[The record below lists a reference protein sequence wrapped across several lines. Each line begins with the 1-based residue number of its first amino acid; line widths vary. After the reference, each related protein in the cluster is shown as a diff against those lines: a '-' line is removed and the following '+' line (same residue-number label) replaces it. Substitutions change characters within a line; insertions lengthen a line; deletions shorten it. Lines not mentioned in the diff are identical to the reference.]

1 MIMHSGQL
9 PAILCAAALALTC
22 SSCDNNTP
30 DDRHWRPADA
40 VTPFMNNNEPDRL
53 NEMTRIA
60 AHGDP
65 ELVFFGDSI
74 TQGWMTQGKEVW
86 DRFYGAR
93 HAVNFG
99 IGMAETGNL
108 LWRIHAGRFDTIHPR
123 LIVLM
128 IGTNNTQYSRHTPQ
142 QIADGITLVV
152 QELLTRLP
160 DTKILLLGILP
171 RGRTVDDAYR
181 ANNEAVNRLIAR
193 AGDDERVFYRDIG
206 SVFLAADGSIR
217 RELMSDPVHLSTQ
230 GYLQWA
236 QAIEDDIVQL
246 LGE

>member
-1 MIMHSGQL
+1 MIMLSGQL

-30 DDRHWRPADA
+30 DARHWLPADA
-40 VTPFMNNNEPDRL
+40 VTPFMNQDEPDRL

-74 TQGWMTQGKEVW
+74 TQEWLTQGNEVW

-93 HAVNFG
+93 HAANFG

-108 LWRIHAGRFDTIHPR
+108 LWRIRAGYFDTIHPR

-142 QIADGITLVV
+142 QIADGINLVA

-160 DTKILLLGILP
+160 GTKILLLGIFP
-171 RGRTVDDAYR
+171 RGMTVDDAYR
-181 ANNEAVNRLIAR
+181 ANNKVVNRLIAR
-193 AGDDERVFYRDIG
+193 TGDDKQVFYRDIG
-206 SVFLAADGSIR
+206 SAILAEDGSIR
-217 RELMSDPVHLSTQ
+217 RELMSGPVHLNKQ

-236 QAIEDDIVQL
+236 KAIEDDIVQL